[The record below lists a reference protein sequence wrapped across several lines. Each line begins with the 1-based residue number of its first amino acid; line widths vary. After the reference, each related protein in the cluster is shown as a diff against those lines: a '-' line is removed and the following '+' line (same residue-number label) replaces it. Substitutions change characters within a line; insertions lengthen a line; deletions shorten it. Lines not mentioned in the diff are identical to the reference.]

1 MYTVKK
7 VDNPYYQTM
16 QDIAQK
22 YWDNWLI
29 ISNLTDSPSGGIVQ
43 FYCYVNSDELTDIII
58 EMDKN
63 PELYGD
69 CIIRYVGPN
78 RGDSLGGLFL

>member
-1 MYTVKK
+1 MDRIKK
-7 VDNPYYQTM
+7 VENPQYQTI
-16 QDIAQK
+16 QEIAQSF
-22 YWDNWLI
+22 WDNWLI
-29 ISNLTDSPSGGIVQ
+29 ISNMTDSPSGGIVR
-43 FYCYVNSDELTDIII
+43 FYCYANKEELTDIII

-63 PELYGD
+63 YEEYGD